1 MSNYSF
7 NSILVSAGQI
17 KRDSRWQRG
26 KQGAEVTVAEG
37 KLTKRFTGGI
47 YLFIYFLFYFI
58 IHLLLEYNCFT
69 MLC

>member
-17 KRDSRWQRG
+17 KRDSHWQRG

-37 KLTKRFTGGI
+37 KLTKRFTGEV
-47 YLFIYFLFYFI
+47 YLFFILFY
-58 IHLLLEYNCFT
+58 
-69 MLC
+69 